1 MKYLLITLMLFSL
14 ITIHA
19 DSNLTSD
26 DLLKIQKIVENTVD
40 KSEKQIKEY
49 VDIKIDGINTKFE
62 SVNTKFESVNTKIE
76 SVEERI
82 SLVTTLVYALIALI
96 VLGIGIP
103 QILIARK
110 SSITNEQEKINQE
123 LRTEI
128 ETLKKQRIQSP

>member
-1 MKYLLITLMLFSL
+1 MKYFLITLLLFSL

-49 VDIKIDGINTKFE
+49 IDIKIDGI
-62 SVNTKFESVNTKIE
+62 NTKFESVNTKIE

-110 SSITNEQEKINQE
+110 SSITNEQEKIN
-123 LRTEI
+123 
-128 ETLKKQRIQSP
+128 